1 MAIAA
6 TVEGEGTIAATRT
19 LVAMS
24 AQCRGAAACD
34 GLEHFTMAAVNPA
47 PAGLDKAIALCA
59 NDVGHL
65 EEGPSHFFCS
75 LRERWTRSRLDTSR
89 VRG

>member
-6 TVEGEGTIAATRT
+6 TVEGDGTIAAART

-34 GLEHFTMAAVNPA
+34 GL
-47 PAGLDKAIALCA
+47 D
-59 NDVGHL
+59 
-65 EEGPSHFFCS
+65 
-75 LRERWTRSRLDTSR
+75 
-89 VRG
+89 